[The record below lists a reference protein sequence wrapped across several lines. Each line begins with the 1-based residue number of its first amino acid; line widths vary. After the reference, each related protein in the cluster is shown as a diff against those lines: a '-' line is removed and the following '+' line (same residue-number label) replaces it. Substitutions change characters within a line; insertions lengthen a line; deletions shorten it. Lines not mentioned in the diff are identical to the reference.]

1 LWIGAVGDSGA
12 GKSPGADCLMRDVLP
27 KIEAKMAA
35 DFPDQLR
42 EWRAAAEMQSAKDEA
57 WKAEV
62 RSAAKSG
69 KPPPLAPL
77 ASQAPEPQQPRL
89 RQNDVTIEKIA
100 ELLGTAAPKGL
111 LVTRD
116 ELAGWL
122 LGMNAY
128 NEAGRAFWVEAY
140 GGRPYRVERKKHPEP
155 IIVPRLAVAVHGGT
169 QPDKLATMMRDA
181 DDGLLARMLW
191 TWPNP
196 IPFRLGQGSTRVLW
210 AITALDRLRELDLH
224 RQGETPEPVMVPLA
238 KDARPLLET
247 FGREMQERQ
256 AAVGGLLCSAY
267 GKARGQALR
276 LSLVLEFM
284 WWCGEDGMAPPP
296 AEITARAFTAAAHLL
311 GDYFMPMGERVYGD
325 AAIPLSDRNAAT
337 LARWIRDKRPS
348 EVYVRHLQR
357 EVRLPGL
364 MTADVIHAAAAVLVD
379 ADWLRPP
386 RPAGEFGQKRRE
398 AYSINPRLWE
408 ALQ

>member
-1 LWIGAVGDSGA
+1 MTAAADLHLAMARANGEAPPPPWPEPDMAVLRLHRRPPSSLPLPVFGPWATWITSTAEAAACPPDYVAAPLLASVSALIGNARWAQATPGWSEPPHLWVGAVGDSGA

-42 EWRAAAEMQSAKDEA
+42 EWRAAAEIQSAKDDA

-62 RSAAKSG
+62 RSAAKAG

-77 ASQAPEPQQPRL
+77 ASQSPEPQQPRL
-89 RQNDVTIEKIA
+89 RQNDVKVA

-111 LVTRD
+111 LVVRD
-116 ELAGWL
+116 
-122 LGMNAY
+122 
-128 NEAGRAFWVEAY
+128 
-140 GGRPYRVERKKHPEP
+140 
-155 IIVPRLAVAVHGGT
+155 
-169 QPDKLATMMRDA
+169 
-181 DDGLLARMLW
+181 
-191 TWPNP
+191 
-196 IPFRLGQGSTRVLW
+196 
-210 AITALDRLRELDLH
+210 

-256 AAVGGLLCSAY
+256 TTAGGLLCSAY

-296 AEITARAFTAAAHLL
+296 GEITARAFTAAAHLL

-325 AAIPLSDRNAAT
+325 AAIPVADRNAAT
-337 LARWIRDKRPS
+337 LARWIKSKRPN
-348 EVYVRHLQR
+348 EVHVRHLQR
-357 EVRLPGL
+357 EVRLPWL
-364 MTADVIHAAAAVLVD
+364 TTADAIHAAAAVLVE
-379 ADWLRPP
+379 ADWLRPRQP
-386 RPAGEFGQKRRE
+386 TVMGPGRPRE
-398 AYSINPRLWE
+398 AYAINPRLWE